1 MRLLVLPAQLQLALP
16 AALQAGREGKAVKV
30 VKAVTVAKVVRAA
43 MVARAAEVLVA
54 KAGTPQA
61 AVVKVAPEAVVDA
74 VKAVQAVVPEVL
86 ADHGAASVNISAK
99 RKSAS
104 SASRRWISSTTSVPT
119 FFLSLCRSAA
129 KFCLAA

>member
-1 MRLLVLPAQLQLALP
+1 MLPAQLQLALP
-16 AALQAGREGKAVKV
+16 AALLAGREG
-30 VKAVTVAKVVRAA
+30 KAVTVAKVVKAA
-43 MVARAAEVLVA
+43 MVARAAVVLVA

-61 AVVKVAPEAVVDA
+61 AVAKVAPVAVVADA
-74 VKAVQAVVPEVL
+74 VKAVPAVVPEGL
-86 ADHGAASVNISAK
+86 ADHGAASVNTSAK

-119 FFLSLCRSAA
+119 FFPSLCRSAA